1 MSNKIDD
8 QPWVDNFHKFRSLY
22 NVNIVD
28 TGKRLAKNIPPPPL
42 LYDIDN
48 LPITAISVE
57 TEKIIA
63 LEMREEEL
71 DNFFRDFGTY
81 VDILTITKKMP
92 HLREELHKFL
102 TLLYLYK

>member
-1 MSNKIDD
+1 MSNKIED

-22 NVNIVD
+22 SVNIVD
-28 TGKRLAKNIPPPPL
+28 TGKRLAKHVSTPPAFYDSGDLSDIP
-42 LYDIDN
+42 
-48 LPITAISVE
+48 ISVD

-71 DNFFRDFGTY
+71 ENFFRDFGTY
-81 VDILTITKKMP
+81 VDILTIVKKMP
-92 HLREELHKFL
+92 HLRDELNKFL